1 MQVISLEDVCKTYFM
16 GDNQVHA
23 LRNVSFSIEEG
34 EFVSIMGP
42 SGSGKSTC
50 MNMIGCLDRPTSGK
64 VFISGKS
71 TAEMT
76 EKDLSVLRNRTVGFV
91 FQQYHLLSTMTVLDN
106 VMLPLRYKGIL
117 HSERKDIAL
126 EVLKKVNLT
135 DRISHFP
142 NELSGGQKQRVSIAR
157 ALVTKPKIILADEPT
172 GALDS
177 STGKAVLELFNQIN
191 DEGTTIVIVTHDP
204 GIGASTKRC
213 IRILDGQVAEDKV
226 NNNYHEGSFY
236 V

>member
-64 VFISGKS
+64 VFIAGKS

-106 VMLPLRYKGIL
+106 VMLPLRYKGIP

-172 GALDS
+172 
-177 STGKAVLELFNQIN
+177 
-191 DEGTTIVIVTHDP
+191 
-204 GIGASTKRC
+204 
-213 IRILDGQVAEDKV
+213 
-226 NNNYHEGSFY
+226 
-236 V
+236 